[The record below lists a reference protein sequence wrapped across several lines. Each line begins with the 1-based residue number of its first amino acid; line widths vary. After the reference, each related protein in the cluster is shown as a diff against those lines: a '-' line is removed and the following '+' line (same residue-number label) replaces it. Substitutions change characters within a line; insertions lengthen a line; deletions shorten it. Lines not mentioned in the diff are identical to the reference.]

1 MGDVRALG
9 YLAIDTTDIER
20 WRTLAFDVLDLGEG
34 AGSDDDTLYL
44 RIDERSYRLIIRRAE
59 TDRLTAMG
67 WEVRDELALERVRNS
82 LREHGWQFRDL
93 SHEEARA
100 RNVDGAIALD
110 DPTGQPLE
118 IFHGAGLD
126 HSPVSTR
133 YRTEFI
139 SDDLGLGHIVV
150 PSTDHQA
157 TIAFYR
163 DVLGFHTRGAFPFPP
178 MPGMPPLRI
187 QFMGVN
193 PRHHSFAVMPAPQM
207 GPGIVHIMLEVA
219 EMDQVAQAMERTLE
233 HGFSISSTL
242 GRHTNDKM
250 VSYYLRAPGGWD
262 IEYGYDGRIVDED
275 EYLPELISADSY
287 WGHDWSGSEPLACTL
302 PLEEPVDEDTAS
314 TLSEPVVESAADT
327 ANQPA

>member
-1 MGDVRALG
+1 MGDIRALG
-9 YLAIDTTDIER
+9 YLTIDTTDLER

-34 AGSDDDTLYL
+34 ALSTDDSLYL
-44 RIDERSYRLIIRRAE
+44 RIDERSYRLVIRRGE
-59 TDRLTAMG
+59 TDKLTAMG
-67 WEVRDELALERVRNS
+67 WEVRDELALDRVRAA
-82 LREHGWQFRDL
+82 LREHGVEYRDL
-93 SHEEARA
+93 THEEARA
-100 RNVDGAIALD
+100 RDVDELIALE

-126 HSPVSTR
+126 HSAVSTK
-133 YRTEFI
+133 YRTEFV
-139 SDDLGLGHIVV
+139 SDELGLGHIVV
-150 PSTDHQA
+150 PSTDHAA

-178 MPGMPPLRI
+178 SPGMPPLRI

-219 EMDQVAQAMERTLE
+219 EMDQVAQAMERTTE
-233 HGFSISSTL
+233 HGFTISSTL

-262 IEYGYDGRIVDED
+262 IEYGYDGLTVE
-275 EYLPELISADSY
+275 EGQYLPQLIASDSY

-302 PLEEPVDEDTAS
+302 PPEAPEAEAAAEDFAEPIVKNT
-314 TLSEPVVESAADT
+314 
-327 ANQPA
+327 